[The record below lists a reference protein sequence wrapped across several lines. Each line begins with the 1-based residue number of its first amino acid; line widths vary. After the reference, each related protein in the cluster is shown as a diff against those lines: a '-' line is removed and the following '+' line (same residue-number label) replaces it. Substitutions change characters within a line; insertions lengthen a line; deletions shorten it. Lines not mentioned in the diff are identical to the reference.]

1 MASFSDDFNRANG
14 AVGGNWTAVNG
25 GTWAIASNA
34 LQQSDVTGA
43 YRGLR
48 WNGGAFDSANFYA
61 RVTARAASGVGF
73 GVIVRCPTTGTTS
86 AAIDGYA
93 IVGFVNDQ
101 WYRIEFVD
109 GDDAGYIG
117 LGGVVAPNTD
127 YTIEA
132 RANGSTITVF
142 VNNSQLAQWTD
153 TTYTT
158 GGAMLVTYGG
168 TVTFDNFEAADLATT
183 VALTLSAT
191 GVSATADDADAAV
204 LRALSATTTATTT
217 TTDAV
222 TLNTAT
228 AISLTL
234 AAQAAT
240 ATGDTAAAAIL
251 RSLAVDAAPATN
263 TAPTS
268 ALALLKALALAAQ
281 ATTVTSARY
290 GIRFYGNGSGQ
301 IDRLRIEL
309 DNPADPPIDVGAG
322 DFCYE
327 FWMRCNFADNTSTA
341 TDEDARYSNI
351 ILDRDIWAHERGWV
365 LGVTRNAGNTALV
378 LCFGVAG
385 AGLSWTTIFGVS
397 NVGDGRWHHIALTR
411 ATSTVRLFVDGV
423 QEAIGTYS
431 GDLSYPNGVRPS
443 SGQDNHYLVIG
454 TEKHDVG
461 FGYNGEFAA
470 FRVSN
475 TVRYTTTFI
484 PPRSIGVDGDTVALF
499 LFEEQTGT
507 TAYDTS
513 GLAGAENAEL
523 LVGGS
528 PSGPVWTVSES
539 VTLVLV
545 STVVLAANP
554 VTNTTNAAAAAILR
568 PLIASASVVSS
579 TADTVPVALLRSLPF
594 TISLSSAV
602 AVSSLIVHRSL
613 AINGFASTDT
623 AQGALSVLRALDAA
637 IAATSETANDGAMSI
652 LRAIVQQAVVDTE
665 TSDNTTL
672 NLSVVV
678 QAVLAATAGTEA
690 SAPAL
695 AILRSIAQQA
705 QAVTDTP
712 AIDLGILRLLL
723 VSSQAATA
731 TAEAQIAIL
740 RAIVAGATAG
750 TLTSDV
756 TLNLAAVIAAM
767 MAATVGSDTAE
778 VNATVLRSMAAQI
791 AGDTATAGA
800 IVSVL
805 RLLAV
810 EAGAQ
815 SDTAEAQT
823 AILRALAAMVEAGT
837 QTNVIT
843 LNLAAVLALALAATG
858 VTETA
863 ESSVT
868 VLRSA
873 SAQVAIDTE
882 TAEAIVGILRG
893 LIVDVGAQSKTA
905 EALVAVQR
913 VLYHNSV
920 ASTATGEIDFRTE
933 AIVGLLRLIVSGALH
948 PAVTASGRRPFIKV
962 GE

>member
-1 MASFSDDFNRANG
+1 MASFSDTFNRANG
-14 AVGGNWTAVNG
+14 APGASWVTVNG
-25 GTWAIASNA
+25 GSWAIANNA
-34 LQQSDVTGA
+34 LTQTDVVWV

-61 RVTARAASGVGF
+61 RVTARAPSPVGF
-73 GVIVRCPTTGTTS
+73 GVMVRCPTTGTDIN
-86 AAIDGYA
+86 AIDGYA
-93 IVGFVNDQ
+93 IVGFVDDQ
-101 WYRIEFVD
+101 WYRIEFAD

-132 RANGSTITVF
+132 RANGSTITIF

-158 GGAMLVTYGG
+158 GGAMLVTFGG
-168 TVTFDNFEAADLATT
+168 TVTFDDFEAADLATT

-191 GVSATADDADAAV
+191 GVSATADDAEATV
-204 LRALSATTTATTT
+204 LRAFSATTTATTA
-217 TTDAV
+217 TTDAA

-228 AISLTL
+228 VISLTL

-365 LGVTRNAGNTALV
+365 LGVTRNASNTALV

-579 TADTVPVALLRSLPF
+579 TADTVPVALLRSL
-594 TISLSSAV
+594 
-602 AVSSLIVHRSL
+602 

-652 LRAIVQQAVVDTE
+652 LCAIVQQAVVDTE

-756 TLNLAAVIAAM
+756 TLNLAAVIAAAM
-767 MAATVGSDTAE
+767 VATVGSDTAE

-815 SDTAEAQT
+815 SDTAEA
-823 AILRALAAMVEAGT
+823 
-837 QTNVIT
+837 
-843 LNLAAVLALALAATG
+843 
-858 VTETA
+858 
-863 ESSVT
+863 
-868 VLRSA
+868 
-873 SAQVAIDTE
+873 
-882 TAEAIVGILRG
+882 
-893 LIVDVGAQSKTA
+893 
-905 EALVAVQR
+905 LVAVQR

-933 AIVGLLRLIVSGALH
+933 AIVGLLRLIVSGALR
-948 PAVTASGRRPFIKV
+948 PAVTASGRRPFVEV